1 MKYRFRASRTFWRN
15 FGKLTA
21 QQQASARKVFMIFKQ
36 NPFDPRLR
44 SHKIH
49 RLSARY
55 ARTIY
60 AVEIEAD
67 LRALFYVEGD
77 IVVTVDIGSHDIY
90 RG

>member
-21 QQQASARKVFMIFKQ
+21 QQQEIARKMFVIFKQ

-49 RLSARY
+49 KLSARY

-60 AVEIEAD
+60 AGEIEAD
-67 LRALFYVEGD
+67 LR
-77 IVVTVDIGSHDIY
+77 VVFISKAT
-90 RG
+90 RL